1 VSSDPAFFSS
11 RIDFNP
17 SFRQRSHM
25 NGHAEIAGAGFAGLT
40 AAIALAQRGWTVRV
54 HEMAPELRAFGAGI
68 YIWEN
73 GLRVLAAVGAYDEVI
88 AGAHEAGVYETRHD
102 DRLVGAHEFGIS
114 ACGTRMLTMTRQH
127 LYGAIVAAAARA
139 GVEVVTRSEVTGALP
154 DGVLLTADGARHKA
168 DLVIGAD
175 GVKSKVRDSLGLLK
189 ERQVYED
196 GIVRV
201 LGPRLR
207 DELGPGAW
215 DHVIDFWSFAP
226 RLLRVLYTPCD
237 AQDLY
242 LAMMAPVNDRE
253 ASAIPVD
260 AAVWVKSFPQ
270 LEPVIRAIGARGRYD
285 PYETTKAVRWSAGRV
300 AIVGDSAHAM
310 APTLGQGAG
319 TAMMNALALA
329 VAVERAA
336 SIEAALEAWEN
347 TERPLTEYTQDCSA
361 GVAKA
366 RRFSG
371 HGVWNDETLKTARHV
386 PTGTDGLR
394 LA

>member
-1 VSSDPAFFSS
+1 
-11 RIDFNP
+11 
-17 SFRQRSHM
+17 M
-25 NGHAEIAGAGFAGLT
+25 KGHAEIAGAGFAGLT

-54 HEMAPELRAFGAGI
+54 HEVAPELRAFGAGI

-73 GLRVLAAVGAYDEVI
+73 GLRVLAAIGAYDAVV

-102 DRLVGAHEFGIS
+102 NRLVGAHEFGIA

-127 LYGAIVAAAARA
+127 LYGAIVAATARA
-139 GVEVVTRSEVTGALP
+139 GVEVVTSSEVVGAAP
-154 DGVLLTADGARHKA
+154 EGVLLTADGGRHRA

-175 GVKSKVRDSLGLLK
+175 RVKSKVRDSLALLK
-189 ERQVYED
+189 ERQVYDD

-201 LGPRLR
+201 LGPRLKH
-207 DELGPGAW
+207 ELGPGTW
-215 DHVIDFWSFAP
+215 DHVIDFWSFKP

-237 AQDLY
+237 EQNLY
-242 LAMMAPVNDRE
+242 LAMMAPVNDRA
-253 ASAIPVD
+253 ASSIPID
-260 AAVWVKSFPQ
+260 AEIWTKSFPQ
-270 LEPVIRAIGARGRYD
+270 LAPVIRSIGPRGRYD

-329 VAVERAA
+329 VAMERAA
-336 SIEAALEAWEN
+336 SVEGALDAWERA
-347 TERPLTEYTQDCSA
+347 ERPLTEHTQDCSA

-371 HGVWNDETLKTARHV
+371 HGVWDDDTLRTARHV
-386 PTGTDGLR
+386 ATGTEHVR
-394 LA
+394 LAP